1 MIMHLPPFIT
11 LVSWFLEVCY
21 KVPSQWSC
29 LGLSKKK
36 STTFWLMSTK
46 GRYNTLLECDLSTK
60 RKYACGR
67 LKSPHDI
74 HSMFCFLLFW
84 MQRCTL
90 FLFSSAFFSKQR
102 IQLPYYTVYDRWMH
116 THIQHYSELLNSGK
130 TNCTIRS
137 TQKAFKQLRKKKFTY
152 SKMWLRGSDGKSWN
166 LSTSKPVQHWESNKK
181 PINNHTHDYIKLL
194 VIE

>member
-84 MQRCTL
+84 MQRCTVCFYFRLL
-90 FLFSSAFFSKQR
+90 FFLNKEFSCHITLFMTGECIHTFNTIVNFWIQGKQTA
-102 IQLPYYTVYDRWMH
+102 P
-116 THIQHYSELLNSGK
+116 
-130 TNCTIRS
+130 
-137 TQKAFKQLRKKKFTY
+137 F
-152 SKMWLRGSDGKSWN
+152 
-166 LSTSKPVQHWESNKK
+166 VQHRRHSSN
-181 PINNHTHDYIKLL
+181 
-194 VIE
+194 